1 MDPPARVTW
10 QIPVFAAGARTVDVR
25 DVIAAALLRGELDG
39 VIAAARAPVD
49 GDVQALCDAW
59 RYERDLITA
68 EETERWLEAR
78 GLTLEEFDEFILR
91 RSKDSDETV
100 DLADP
105 EAREKLRI
113 ELLLSGEFDRLAL
126 RLSWRFAAWL
136 EAPAEPCEED
146 RRTARLPRQWGCDE
160 RWLDEMLAVDAAW
173 HRERDAL
180 LTPTALQQTLATLR
194 LPLTRLEFE
203 ALDLES
209 LDAAREAFLCVRD
222 DGLTIAEV
230 ARDGGYTHSR
240 VDALLEELSEECQQ
254 HFLSAI
260 PGSVLPPLVHGDGF
274 QLCHLI
280 KKSEPELADARI
292 RTRVEQQL
300 ITQHFSELAAR
311 HIRWLLFPPPAA

>member
-1 MDPPARVTW
+1 MLMDSSARVTW

-25 DVIAAALLRGELDG
+25 DVIAAALLRGELDA
-39 VIAAARAPVD
+39 VIAAAPGD
-49 GDVQALCDAW
+49 GDVQELCDAW

-91 RSKDSDETV
+91 RSNGSAETWNLR
-100 DLADP
+100 DL
-105 EAREKLRI
+105 EGREELRI

-126 RLSWRFAAWL
+126 RLSWRFAASL

-146 RRTARLPRQWGCDE
+146 RRTPRLPPQWGCDE
-160 RWLDEMLAVDAAW
+160 RWLDEMLAVEAAW
-173 HRERDAL
+173 HRETDAL
-180 LTPTALQQTLATLR
+180 LTPPALQQALATLR

-222 DGLTIAEV
+222 DGLSIAEV
-230 ARDGGYTHSR
+230 AREGGYTHSR
-240 VDALLEELSEECQQ
+240 VDASLEELSEECQQ

-260 PGSVLPPLVHGDGF
+260 PGTVLPPLAQGDGF
-274 QLCHLI
+274 QLCQLI
-280 KKSEPELADARI
+280 KKSQPELADARI
-292 RTRVEQQL
+292 RTRVEQHL
-300 ITQHFSELAAR
+300 ITQHFSELASR
-311 HIRWLLFPPPAA
+311 HIRWLLFPSPVA